1 MGKTKKFRLRDLFLK
16 YPTLDRFRVNGFA
29 ALMKI
34 GVTMIDESYRHTA
47 VICPG
52 AKPYVPAVNQSR
64 RPVNVADRPP
74 CLFAYFHG
82 QMVTLMALSPRSH
95 MTTLA
100 SNSRDGEMI
109 GRAAERM
116 GFGTVRGSST
126 QGGMKAARELIRE
139 TNAKRCILFNV
150 DGPRGPHHVV
160 KNSVIRIAEIARVPI
175 VPVVCDGRKNLQINS
190 WDKYIIPFL
199 HTRMIYIY
207 GEPIHLKKHMTDDDR
222 EEARALLEERL
233 VGMDARLADFWKV
246 GIGV

>member
-1 MGKTKKFRLRDLFLK
+1 MGKAKKFRLRDLFLK
-16 YPTLDRFRVNGFA
+16 YPALDEFRINA
-29 ALMKI
+29 ISNLMKI

-52 AKPYVPAVNQSR
+52 ARPFVPAVNQSR
-64 RPVNVADRPP
+64 RPVNIADQPA
-74 CLFAYFHG
+74 CMFVYFHG
-82 QMVTLMALSPRSH
+82 QMVTLMALSPRSR

-126 QGGMKAARELIRE
+126 QGGMKAARALIKE
-139 TNAKRCILFNV
+139 TNANRCILFNV

-160 KNSVIRIAEIARVPI
+160 KDSVIRIAEIARVPI
-175 VPVVCDGRKNLQINS
+175 VPVVCDGRTKLQINS
-190 WDKYIIPFL
+190 WDKYFIPYL
-199 HTRMIYIY
+199 HSRTVYIY
-207 GEPIHLKKHMTDDDR
+207 GEPIFLKKHLTDDDR

-233 VGMDARLADFWKV
+233 IGMDSRLNDFWQV
-246 GIGV
+246 GIN